1 MTEYCKFHIIGK
13 LYLLGGLLDVPIV
26 HINQSVKIHNH
37 SLLYTI
43 IRLPIA
49 SLKSLI
55 GAMTD
60 FCMDDLDDADNAP
73 LL

>member
-1 MTEYCKFHIIGK
+1 MYH
-13 LYLLGGLLDVPIV
+13 
-26 HINQSVKIHNH
+26 HNH

-60 FCMDDLDDADNAP
+60 YCMDDLDDADNAP